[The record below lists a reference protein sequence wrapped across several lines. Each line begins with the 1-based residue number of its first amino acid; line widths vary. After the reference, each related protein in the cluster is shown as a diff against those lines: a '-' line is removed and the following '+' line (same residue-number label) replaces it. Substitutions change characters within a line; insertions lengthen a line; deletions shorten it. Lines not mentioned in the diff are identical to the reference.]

1 MRVCEDPDILNVI
14 YIFVRLINLA
24 VIVTIV
30 ILVIMIMVDI
40 IKMISSGDLDTKNG
54 KNSIVKRIVAA
65 VLVFLVPSILNIVLS
80 ITGQTFNFGDCLN
93 NSNREY
99 ISLAN
104 ANKAEEYL
112 TMAEQQL
119 TSDALYQAQKYINKI
134 VDEDFKA
141 QLQSRAD
148 AVDE

>member
-54 KNSIVKRIVAA
+54 KNSIVKRIV
-65 VLVFLVPSILNIVLS
+65 LLF
-80 ITGQTFNFGDCLN
+80 
-93 NSNREY
+93 
-99 ISLAN
+99 
-104 ANKAEEYL
+104 
-112 TMAEQQL
+112 
-119 TSDALYQAQKYINKI
+119 
-134 VDEDFKA
+134 
-141 QLQSRAD
+141 
-148 AVDE
+148 